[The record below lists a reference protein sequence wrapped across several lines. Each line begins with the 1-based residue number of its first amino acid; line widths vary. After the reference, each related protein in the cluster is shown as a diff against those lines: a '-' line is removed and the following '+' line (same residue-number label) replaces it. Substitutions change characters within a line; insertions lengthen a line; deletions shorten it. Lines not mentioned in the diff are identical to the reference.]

1 MAAAAARRGHT
12 APPGEEKAGSRPV
25 PEAEKRS
32 AAPRCIET
40 LLLAGTLL
48 RLLLVFILAL
58 VSGLARARGLMLP
71 DVGPILGAHSARSP
85 TLREVTAAGPR
96 AVDLPDSAMMVRS
109 WRCNWPRAPQPPSPT
124 SPPPPPPHHPVLR
137 RSPMRA
143 LGRYLAAVT
152 VDPQT
157 LQMSTEPGSG
167 SSIGLHRPR
176 ARRQQA
182 NRAAKIVNPLD
193 FIDFT
198 TTCTGPEGRQA
209 VQAQAKHAC
218 SQKARARGHP
228 AGVGG
233 RA

>member
-96 AVDLPDSAMMVRS
+96 ARGLST
-109 WRCNWPRAPQPPSPT
+109 CPT
-124 SPPPPPPHHPVLR
+124 R
-137 RSPMRA
+137 R
-143 LGRYLAAVT
+143 
-152 VDPQT
+152 
-157 LQMSTEPGSG
+157 
-167 SSIGLHRPR
+167 
-176 ARRQQA
+176 
-182 NRAAKIVNPLD
+182 
-193 FIDFT
+193 
-198 TTCTGPEGRQA
+198 
-209 VQAQAKHAC
+209 
-218 SQKARARGHP
+218 
-228 AGVGG
+228 
-233 RA
+233 